1 VNLWT
6 FGVLAVVHRGAAVVP
21 FEFVG
26 KWIGGA
32 SFDSDDILLY

>member
-1 VNLWT
+1 M
-6 FGVLAVVHRGAAVVP
+6 LAVVPGGAAVVP
-21 FEFVG
+21 FEVVG